1 MATNTL
7 SDREWEVRLL
17 FLDEVKDFLVAIETE
32 IIGMSDRGLQRSAAD
47 KILRAAHSMKG
58 GAAMMGFQ
66 ALSDLSHSLEDF
78 IKILQTSQQTTITSA
93 IEGLLLAAVDNMRKT
108 ANIHK
113 QRQTP
118 SQNWLDT
125 QINPPFQQ
133 LRSML
138 GELSAKD
145 EANLLSEEVG
155 QDMRVL
161 MFSTEVDACLNRLA
175 DVIADPHSQVL
186 REEFEL
192 TSQEFGCLGE
202 MLELPAFTQLCHEIN
217 EALSDLDHLN
227 SAHNLAEV
235 TFSALET
242 WRQVQAL
249 VLVGQFQLIPE
260 HFAIIPAKSK
270 SKLEKSSPQSPQ
282 QDLTPNQI
290 SNQSSNQIPNAI
302 FDLNSELNLD
312 QSLVPNLDQELDQ
325 DLGFEL
331 ELNPEYANTSI
342 NSDIAA
348 MLLDQSADQT
358 IIQSINPSSSE
369 ETRSTTRISVKQL
382 QNLSDRFGEVNAERS
397 GMRMQL
403 RRMRDLV
410 QIMGDR
416 MRTLEHSNSQLRE
429 AYDRVVTS
437 SNSLIPT
444 NLHHPK
450 PVVRNLNSNTTDPNM
465 ALSYASRFDVL
476 EMDQYSELHL
486 LSREIM
492 DSVVQLQEVHSDL
505 ETALAET
512 ESTEREL
519 GRASRQLQTAIE
531 QTRMRMLSE
540 VLGRF
545 PRLLRDLSLE
555 HGKQVELVLR
565 GGSTLVERSI
575 LEILEDPL
583 LHLLR
588 NAFDHGIE
596 TPEARI
602 AAGKPPKG
610 RIEVAA
616 GYRGNQTI
624 ITISDDGNGINF
636 AKIRDRALSMGI
648 SEADLNNC
656 SESDLLGLIFE
667 SGFSTADHVTSL
679 SGRGVGMDVVRS
691 NLNAI
696 GGNVRIET
704 ELGKGTTFIMNVP
717 VSLSIARV
725 LLFEANGL
733 QMAILTSAVE
743 EILLVRETPI
753 HTVANQEVLDWE
765 GFSVAFLRIGDR
777 LQFARPQFPAET
789 ENRPVVDEPLVL
801 IVSCDN
807 VPFGLQVD
815 RYWGEQE
822 VTIRSVQSPI
832 PMPTGFVDCAILGGG
847 KLVPLIDVDDFLNW
861 AIADISQTSANP
873 NSALVKSSSKIP
885 PRHDQRST
893 VLVVDDSI
901 NVRRFLAM
909 TLEKSGYRVEQAR
922 DGLEAMEKLKKLQ
935 TSSLVSHVDA
945 VVCDIEMPRL
955 DGFGFLAQS
964 RNDQNCC
971 DIPVVMLTSRSGNK
985 HRDLAMRLGAA
996 AYFTKPFKDNELL
1009 QTLSQI
1015 ISKS

>member
-17 FLDEVKDFLVAIETE
+17 FLDEAKDFLVAIEME
-32 IIGMSDRGLQRSAAD
+32 VIGMSDRGLHRAAID

-78 IKILQTSQQTTITSA
+78 IKILQANHQTTVTSA

-113 QRQTP
+113 QRQNP
-118 SQNWLDT
+118 SQDWLDA
-125 QINPPFQQ
+125 QIYPPFKQ
-133 LRSML
+133 LRSIL
-138 GELSAKD
+138 GELSVKD
-145 EANLLSEEVG
+145 EASLLSEEAG

-161 MFSTEVDACLNRLA
+161 MFSTEVDACLNRLT

-202 MLELPAFTQLCHEIN
+202 MLELPAFTQLCNEIN
-217 EALSDLDHLN
+217 HALNDLDSFDYNLN
-227 SAHNLAEV
+227 EI

-260 HFAIIPAKSK
+260 HFAIIPSKSK
-270 SKLEKSSPQSPQ
+270 SKLEAVAQ
-282 QDLTPNQI
+282 QNQNSD
-290 SNQSSNQIPNAI
+290 SNSNSNQIPNPI
-302 FDLNSELNLD
+302 LS
-312 QSLVPNLDQELDQ
+312 Q
-325 DLGFEL
+325 DLETDLTESQALDPDLDLGL
-331 ELNPEYANTSI
+331 HLDLDLDLDLDSEYDFPRISTETEIVNVANMMIDDEPSQAIANSKSI
-342 NSDIAA
+342 DVEATQA
-348 MLLDQSADQT
+348 
-358 IIQSINPSSSE
+358 
-369 ETRSTTRISVKQL
+369 TTRISVKQL
-382 QNLSDRFGEVNAERS
+382 QNLSDRFGELNAERS

-403 RRMRDLV
+403 KRMRDLV
-410 QIMGDR
+410 QILKDR
-416 MRTLEHSNSQLRE
+416 MRTLEHSNAQLRE
-429 AYDRVVTS
+429 AYDRVITS
-437 SNSLIPT
+437 S
-444 NLHHPK
+444 
-450 PVVRNLNSNTTDPNM
+450 D
-465 ALSYASRFDVL
+465 ALVPAIAPSVDKLRGDILKGNILSPYASRFDLL

-505 ETALAET
+505 ETSLAET

-519 GRASRQLQTAIE
+519 GRASRQMQTAIE
-531 QTRMRMLSE
+531 QTRMRMISE

-565 GGSTLVERSI
+565 GSSTLVERSV

-602 AAGKPPKG
+602 AAGKSPKG

-624 ITISDDGNGINF
+624 ITISDDGNGIDF
-636 AKIRDRALSMGI
+636 AKIRDRALQMGL
-648 SEADLNNC
+648 SEADLDNS
-656 SESDLLGLIFE
+656 SEADLLDLIFE
-667 SGFSTADHVTSL
+667 AGFSTADRVTNL

-691 NLNAI
+691 NLNTI

-743 EILLVRETPI
+743 EILLVKETAI
-753 HTVANQEVLDWE
+753 HIVANQEVLDWE
-765 GFSVAFLRIGDR
+765 GFSVALLKLGDR
-777 LQFARPQFPAET
+777 LHFSRPQFPSET
-789 ENRPVVDEPLVL
+789 ENRPVVDEPLLL

-861 AIADISQTSANP
+861 AIADTNQVSSVP
-873 NSALVKSSSKIP
+873 NSALVKSSSKMP
-885 PRHDQRST
+885 SRYDQRST

-901 NVRRFLAM
+901 NVRRFLSM

-935 TSSLVSHVDA
+935 TSTLTSRVSA

-964 RNDQNCC
+964 RNDQDCR

-1015 ISKS
+1015 IVKP